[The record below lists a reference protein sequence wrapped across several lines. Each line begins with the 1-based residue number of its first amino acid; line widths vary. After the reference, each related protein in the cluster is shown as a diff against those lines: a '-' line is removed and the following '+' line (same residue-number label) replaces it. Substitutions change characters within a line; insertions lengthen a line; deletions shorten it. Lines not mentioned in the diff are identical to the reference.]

1 MTPKEKAKKLVDKF
15 YSEITG
21 MELSFVSKL
30 IVLPNGDS
38 NYKTAKQCALIVVDE
53 IIKELPILDYHPLG
67 SYTNPRIKYW
77 QEVKQEIE
85 KL

>member
-38 NYKTAKQCALIVVDE
+38 NYKTAKQCAIIAVNERMEEESSWLIKTGE
-53 IIKELPILDYHPLG
+53 SP
-67 SYTNPRIKYW
+67 SNYW
-77 QEVKQEIE
+77 EQVKQEIE